1 VSEWTLQGFPVL
13 TATLVV
19 RTTGAWVL
27 DAELDVELPIDGP
40 VELVVGE
47 DTWRGTVDPTRSGAF
62 EGRASL
68 RCLGGDG
75 GLGIELAP
83 RFYRSVPA
91 RIVARDACAE
101 AGERLAA
108 DASGLDAMLPLWA
121 RRRETL
127 AAVLSRLTSTLGRS
141 WTVNP
146 RGEVTTLPW
155 AEAAAPG
162 GVELLER
169 RPRDRTAV
177 YALDGLDLLPGMTL
191 DGRAVESVTYT
202 LSGGALR
209 AEVSHAR

>member
-1 VSEWTLQGFPVL
+1 MSEWSLQGFPVL

-19 RTTGAWVL
+19 RATGAWVL
-27 DAELDVELPIDGP
+27 DAELDAELPIDGP
-40 VELVVGE
+40 IELAVGE
-47 DTWRGTVDPTRSGAF
+47 DTWRGAVDPGRSGAF

-68 RCLGGDG
+68 RCIGGNG
-75 GLGIELAP
+75 GLGVSLPP

-91 RIVARDACAE
+91 RVVVRDACTE
-101 AGERLAA
+101 AGEQLAA
-108 DASGLDAMLPLWA
+108 DASGLDAMLPLWV

-127 AAVLSRLTSTLGRS
+127 AAALSRLTSTLGRT

-146 RGEVTTLPW
+146 AGEVTTLPW

-169 RPRDRTAV
+169 RPRDRAAV
-177 YALDGLDLLPGMTL
+177 YAVDGFDLLPGMTL

-202 LSGGALR
+202 LSEGALR